1 MAYCADHR
9 EDLRQLEKHGIKT
22 PDNVVGW
29 LLFRWSGLTLEQK
42 QLIQSR
48 EPSLAADKIEENMY
62 FLLGQDY
69 KGRSGDDR
77 KWVKGCDRHS
87 HRGHPWRPMTAYGYA
102 AEEIYEVE
110 DFEEFDESYV
120 GEDAYGQ
127 EDDDP
132 SNYGGDSWEEISM
145 AEGEEANYLGPDGE
159 EAEPDPSLE
168 EAYATYLDA
177 SRQFADLRGLY
188 PIVAL

>member
-1 MAYCADHR
+1 
-9 EDLRQLEKHGIKT
+9 
-22 PDNVVGW
+22 
-29 LLFRWSGLTLEQK
+29 
-42 QLIQSR
+42 
-48 EPSLAADKIEENMY
+48 
-62 FLLGQDY
+62 
-69 KGRSGDDR
+69 
-77 KWVKGCDRHS
+77 
-87 HRGHPWRPMTAYGYA
+87 MTAYGYA

-145 AEGEEANYLGPDGE
+145 AEGEEANYVGPDGE